1 MATRIPLQVIGP
13 GGAGGLAA
21 SQPYLSGAPTPST
34 AVGDGLADLGRVAQ
48 QIAQEDARAWASKAA
63 SDDQLK
69 WIQKLDE
76 LKGQAGPGAPNF
88 TEKVLTEFDDYAN
101 EARTAAPAYAKR
113 FYDME
118 IGQLRGYIGRNAV
131 GWQAQQHRENTV
143 NQYQGGLQADA
154 ASIALDPS
162 LYDQRRAARIAML
175 DESNLPPDV
184 RKDLL
189 SRSEAE
195 MATAAGAARIDQD
208 PKGALNAFGVAATG
222 KIEPGYE
229 WISRL
234 NADRVQQL
242 RSRAQMQADRQEN
255 RARIDQDRATA
266 RGTRAITEMDN
277 QLTSPYPAK
286 PADVLRWGSMVAGT
300 DFEGEYRERV
310 AELGELQQV
319 LQRPIG
325 DQMAYVESER
335 RKLLTQ
341 GGDNRDAARLNR
353 LTAMIQGNVKSL
365 STVPVEWASNRTGE
379 PVLPLALDAIGTE
392 DGAAVIGAQLRGRA
406 DVVRGLQASN
416 PPGLVRMH
424 PLMPEEAQALS
435 TVLSRGSAQQ
445 KRQVLSTLYQ
455 AAGADD
461 TYRGMMDQLKGV
473 SPFAARMGVLA
484 ASYDS
489 AKTTN
494 NWFSEDTVQAAGD
507 VAAIALHGDE
517 ILRGGGKDNETKWP
531 VPKEQGFVAAFQDR
545 FQNLYR
551 GGGPGESGA
560 QQFQQD
566 MQAVKAYYVG
576 RAAQDGDLSSE
587 IDSNRLDQAFR
598 AVMGEP
604 VDFHGNGQVL
614 APWGMNKED
623 FQRRANNAVLEQFQQ
638 AGIQDKVGRYM
649 GNVGLIGVGGGMYF
663 ATLAGQPV
671 ADDRGQ
677 PITIL
682 LTPDSA
688 SARDSYGRLLSRQ
701 IPATEAAQ

>member
-1 MATRIPLQVIGP
+1 MATRIPIPTIGP
-13 GGAGGLAA
+13 AGG
-21 SQPYLSGAPTPST
+21 SVPTGGGPYLSGGVPVSN
-34 AVGDGLADLGRVAQ
+34 AVGAGLQDLGAAITG
-48 QIAQEDARAWASKAA
+48 IAQEDARAWASKAA

-69 WIQKLDE
+69 WMQKLE
-76 LKGQAGPGAPNF
+76 EMKGQAGPGAPDF
-88 TEKVLTEFDDYAN
+88 SQGVLTSFDDYAN
-101 EARTAAPAYAKR
+101 QARAAAPAYAKR

-118 IGQLRGYIGRNAV
+118 LNRLRDYVGRNSL
-131 GWQAQQHRENTV
+131 GWQAQQHRANTV
-143 NQYQGGLQADA
+143 DQYQSGLQADA
-154 ASIALDPS
+154 VSISLDPT
-162 LYDQRRAARIAML
+162 LYDEKRAARMAIL
-175 DESNLPPDV
+175 SESNLPPDV
-184 RKDLL
+184 RNDLL

-208 PKGALNAFGVAATG
+208 PKGALNAFGAAATG

-229 WISRL
+229 WIARL

-242 RSRAQMQADRQEN
+242 RTRAQTQSDRQDN
-255 RARIDQDRATA
+255 RMRIEQDRAFA
-266 RGTRAITEMDN
+266 MGERALKEMDN
-277 QLTSPYPAK
+277 QLTSPYPAR
-286 PADVLRWGSMVAGT
+286 PSDVMRWGSMVAGSP
-300 DFEGEYRERV
+300 FENSYRERV
-310 AELGELQQV
+310 EELNAFQELM
-319 LQRPIG
+319 QRPVG
-325 DQMAYVESER
+325 EQVGFVEGVR
-335 RKLLTQ
+335 RKLMTE
-341 GGDNRDAARLNR
+341 GGTPQDAARAER
-353 LTAMIQGNVKSL
+353 LSATVQANIKAL
-365 STVPVEWASNRTGE
+365 STAPVEWAANRTGE
-379 PVLPLALDAIGTE
+379 MVQPLALDAIGTE
-392 DGAAVIGAQLRGRA
+392 DGAAIIGAQVRARA
-406 DVVRGLQASN
+406 DVVRGLQAAN
-416 PPGLVRMH
+416 PPGMVRMH
-424 PLMPEEAQALS
+424 PLLPGEAEGLS
-435 TVLSRGSAQQ
+435 RVLSQGSAQQ

-517 ILRGGGKDNETKWP
+517 ILRSGGKDNETKWP
-531 VPKEQGFVAAFQDR
+531 VPKEQEFVAAFQDR

-701 IPATEAAQ
+701 IPTTEATQ